1 MLLND
6 FILSNFKSDRVNL
19 DWTDLLPGNLASIDQ
34 KSVTQD
40 LYNPCKLKVT
50 VQLDKQ
56 YNIELMIP
64 NRRTSLIFHYYI
76 QNAIEKNYIP

>member
-1 MLLND
+1 MTLY
-6 FILSNFKSDRVNL
+6 SDRVNL

-40 LYNPCKLKVT
+40 LYNPCKHKVT

-64 NRRTSLIFHYYI
+64 NRRTSLIFHYYV
-76 QNAIEKNYIP
+76 QNAIEKNYLP

>member
-1 MLLND
+1 MTLY
-6 FILSNFKSDRVNL
+6 SDRVNL

-64 NRRTSLIFHYYI
+64 NRRTSLIFHYYV
-76 QNAIEKNYIP
+76 QNAIEKKYLP